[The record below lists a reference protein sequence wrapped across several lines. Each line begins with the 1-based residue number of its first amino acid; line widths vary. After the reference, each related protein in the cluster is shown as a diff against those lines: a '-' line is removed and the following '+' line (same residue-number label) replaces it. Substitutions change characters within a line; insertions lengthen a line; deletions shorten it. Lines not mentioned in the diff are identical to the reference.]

1 MTTTICALSGEYL
14 DTKAFRFARNQ
25 RDAGIEHLE
34 WESRLKPL
42 RPWSHDIA
50 LGLGV
55 AMAAAAAAFF
65 V

>member
-1 MTTTICALSGEYL
+1 MTIHALSGEYL
-14 DTKAFRFARNQ
+14 DMKNLRFARNQ
-25 RDAGIEHLE
+25 RDAGIEHLP
-34 WESRLKPL
+34 WERRLRPL

-55 AMAAAAAAFF
+55 AALAAAVLF